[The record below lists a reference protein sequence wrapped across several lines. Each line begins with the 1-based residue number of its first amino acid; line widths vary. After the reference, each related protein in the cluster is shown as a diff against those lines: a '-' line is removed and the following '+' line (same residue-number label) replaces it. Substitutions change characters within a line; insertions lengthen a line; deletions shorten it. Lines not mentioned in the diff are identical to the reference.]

1 MSLQNA
7 KVAMPSDVVI
17 SAHGLSKSYRLFS
30 HPGDRVKQFLSFG
43 LKRYHRE
50 FTALRDVS
58 FDVRRG
64 EMLGIIGRNGSGK
77 STLLQLICGILKP
90 TSGLVAVDGRIS
102 ALLELG
108 AGFNPEFTG
117 RENVY
122 FQGALMGFSRQQ
134 MDTRIDDIADFAE
147 IGEFMDQPV
156 RVYSSGMFVRLAFSA
171 MIHADADI
179 LVIDEALAVGDE
191 AFQRKCFDKLA
202 DYLGEGRKTL
212 LFVSHNLR
220 QIERVCTR
228 AIWLDQAGLVKQG
241 TASEICTAYQESMH
255 QHMQQTQGVRLPLP
269 NVADSGELEVRWIG
283 LFTDNCA
290 EPVSEFEIHSAVRI
304 VVDFTCLTPVV
315 AAEIIVG
322 FHTTDMVFISAA
334 TTAGLTTRPDFQ
346 PGEHRIECRFSDVAL
361 LPGVYQ
367 VRLAFIDRHRRNMW
381 VGHRLCSFRVAP
393 AAEANLM
400 HIPLGLVDMPCEW
413 LLPTTPA
420 RGP

>member
-1 MSLQNA
+1 MS
-7 KVAMPSDVVI
+7 SDVVI
-17 SAHGLSKSYRLFS
+17 SARGLGKSYRLFG
-30 HPGDRVKQFLSFG
+30 HPGDRVKQFFSFG
-43 LKRYHRE
+43 FRRYHWE
-50 FTALRDVS
+50 FSALRDVC
-58 FDVRRG
+58 FDIRRG
-64 EMLGIIGRNGSGK
+64 ETIGVIGRNGSGK

-90 TSGLVAVDGRIS
+90 TTGSVAVDGRIS

-122 FQGALMGFSRQQ
+122 FQGALMGISRQQ
-134 MDTRIDDIADFAE
+134 MDTRINDIADFAG

-179 LVIDEALAVGDE
+179 LVIDEALAVGDG

-228 AIWLDQAGLVKQG
+228 AIWLEEGGMVRQG
-241 TASEICTAYQESMH
+241 ASGETCTAYQNSMH
-255 QHMQQTQGVRLPLP
+255 QHMQQMQGVPLPLP
-269 NVADSGELEVRWIG
+269 NVADSGELEVKGIR
-283 LFTDNCA
+283 LFADDYA
-290 EPVSEFEIHSAVRI
+290 EPVSEIEIHSAVRV
-304 VVDFTCLTPVV
+304 VVDFNCLAPLV

-322 FHTTDMVFISAA
+322 FHTTDMVFVAA
-334 TTAGLTTRPDFQ
+334 ASTAVLTARPDFQ
-346 PGEHRIECRFSDVAL
+346 PGEHRIECLFSDVTL

-367 VRLAFIDRHRRNMW
+367 IRLAFIDRHRRNMW
-381 VGHRLCSFRVAP
+381 VGHRLCNFRVAP
-393 AAEANLM
+393 AAGTNLM
-400 HIPLGLVDMPCEW
+400 HIPMGLVDMPCKW
-413 LLPTTPA
+413 LLPAAVTEES
-420 RGP
+420 

>member
-1 MSLQNA
+1 MA
-7 KVAMPSDVVI
+7 PDIVI
-17 SAHGLSKSYRLFS
+17 SARNLSKAYRLFG
-30 HPGDRVKQFLSFG
+30 HPGDRVKQFFSFG
-43 LKRYHRE
+43 FRRYHRE
-50 FTALRDVS
+50 FSALRDVS
-58 FDVRRG
+58 FDIRRG
-64 EMLGIIGRNGSGK
+64 ETIGVIGRNGSGK

-90 TSGLVAVDGRIS
+90 TAGSVSVDGRIS

-122 FQGALMGFSRQQ
+122 FQGALMGISRQQ
-134 MDTRIDDIADFAE
+134 MDTRINDIADFAE

-179 LVIDEALAVGDE
+179 LVIDEALAVGDG

-228 AIWLDQAGLVKQG
+228 AIWLEEGGMIRQG
-241 TASEICTAYQESMH
+241 TAGEICTAYQNSMN
-255 QHMQQTQGVRLPLP
+255 QHMHQTQGAPLPLP
-269 NVADSGELEVRWIG
+269 NIADSGEIEVRRIR
-283 LFTDNCA
+283 LYADDCA
-290 EPVSEFEIHSAVRI
+290 EPVSEIGTHSAMRV
-304 VVDFTCLTPVV
+304 VVDFNCLAPVV

-322 FHTTDMVFISAA
+322 FHTTDMVFVAAA
-334 TTAGLTTRPDFQ
+334 TTAVLTARPDFQ
-346 PGEHRIECRFSDVAL
+346 PGEHRIECRFSDVTL

-367 VRLAFIDRHRRNMW
+367 IRLAFIDRHRRNMW

-393 AAEANLM
+393 AAGTNLM
-400 HIPLGLVDMPCEW
+400 HIPMGLVDMPCKW
-413 LLPTTPA
+413 LLPAAVTEES
-420 RGP
+420 

>member
-1 MSLQNA
+1 MA
-7 KVAMPSDVVI
+7 SDVVI
-17 SAHGLSKSYRLFS
+17 SARNLSKTYRLFG
-30 HPGDRVKQFLSFG
+30 HPGDRVKQFFSLGFR
-43 LKRYHRE
+43 RYHRE
-50 FTALRDVS
+50 FSALKDVS
-58 FDVRRG
+58 FDIRRG
-64 EMLGIIGRNGSGK
+64 ETIGVIGHNGSGK

-90 TSGLVAVDGRIS
+90 TTGSVSVNGRIS

-117 RENVY
+117 RENIY
-122 FQGALMGFSRQQ
+122 FQGALMGFSREQ
-134 MDTRIDDIADFAE
+134 MDTRINDIADFAG

-179 LVIDEALAVGDE
+179 LVIDEALAVGDG

-228 AIWLDQAGLVKQG
+228 AIWLEEGGMIRQG
-241 TASEICTAYQESMH
+241 TAGEICTAYQNSMN
-255 QHMQQTQGVRLPLP
+255 QHMHQTQGAPLPLP
-269 NVADSGELEVRWIG
+269 NIADSGEIEVRRIR
-283 LFTDNCA
+283 LYADDCA
-290 EPVSEFEIHSAVRI
+290 EPVSEIGTHSAMRV
-304 VVDFTCLTPVV
+304 VVDFNCLAPVV

-322 FHTTDMVFISAA
+322 FHTTDMVFVAAA
-334 TTAGLTTRPDFQ
+334 TTAVLTARPDFQ
-346 PGEHRIECRFSDVAL
+346 PGEHRIECRFSDVTL

-367 VRLAFIDRHRRNMW
+367 IRLAFIDRHRRNMW

-393 AAEANLM
+393 AAGTNLM
-400 HIPLGLVDMPCEW
+400 HIPMGLVDMPCKW
-413 LLPTTPA
+413 LLPAAVTEES
-420 RGP
+420 